1 MKMARKIR
9 IERNVTFA
17 YLAPEAQQVA
27 LAGCFTNWGQTP
39 VNLKKRKGGLW
50 ETTVALPPGT
60 YQYRLLVDG
69 QWRDDPQCAARVAN
83 PFGTENCV
91 RTVA

>member
-1 MKMARKIR
+1 MARRTR

-17 YLAPEAQQVA
+17 CLAPEAQQVA
-27 LAGCFTNWGQTP
+27 VAGCFTNWEQAP
-39 VNLKKRKGGLW
+39 INLKKGKGGLW
-50 ETTVALPPGT
+50 ETSVALPPGT

-69 QWRDDPQCAARVAN
+69 QWCDDPQCPARVTN